1 MVMFPHFCSRQTLK
15 QISFHDRPVTKQPNN
30 PNIIPKTRTENH
42 KTQLLTNQNIP
53 LPNQTIIPDPPQLTH
68 ESSRPMIHTG
78 AIQQNNN
85 NHLGVFKNTKYRII
99 ILESV

>member
-1 MVMFPHFCSRQTLK
+1 MFPHFCSRQTLK

-30 PNIIPKTRTENH
+30 PNIPKTRTENH

-68 ESSRPMIHTG
+68 ESSRPMIQEQFNG
-78 AIQQNNN
+78 IIIEQSSRA
-85 NHLGVFKNTKYRII
+85 LFKNTKYRII